1 MDGVST
7 LASIMEFKAYLEKI
21 DPTNSNIDDYVV
33 LACLGI
39 MQGHVNVD
47 CKDKDGIH
55 RAGSKVLK
63 GLSHVRKMFK
73 LDVYRRAKLKPR
85 LSY

>member
-1 MDGVST
+1 MLVRQAIDLVDEATSGMDSVFT

-33 LACLGI
+33 LACLGV

-47 CKDKDGIH
+47 GKDVHGIH
-55 RAGSKVLK
+55 RAGSKV
-63 GLSHVRKMFK
+63 
-73 LDVYRRAKLKPR
+73 
-85 LSY
+85 